1 MTWVLTAVGAV
12 LVLLTLRDIFR
23 TLWHPRGFGALVRQ
37 IFVVT
42 WRLVRAAPI
51 GPTLGLAGPIAL
63 VVTAFVWTAGLVV
76 GFALVYL
83 PHMPDAFGLSSQAGT
98 QESDLVN
105 SLYISFVT
113 LVTLGFGDITPTRG
127 WLQLLVPFEA
137 LLGFVL
143 LTAAISWV
151 LQIYPA
157 LVGRRAL
164 ARRLSSMAATG
175 TAGMLPTAEASVA
188 VQLLEDVRSALAL
201 AEMQLAQHAESYYF
215 HETERDL
222 ALSAQLLYVPRLIEA
237 AQQSAAPEVRH
248 AGSMLAEGVH
258 RFTDLLAREFFRGR
272 KSERT
277 DPEHVLPTYAEDHRH
292 L

>member
-1 MTWVLTAVGAV
+1 MTSVLTVVGAA

-51 GPTLGLAGPIAL
+51 GPSLGLAGPIAL
-63 VVTAFVWTAGLVV
+63 VLTAFAWTAGLVA

-83 PHMPDAFGLSSQAGT
+83 PHMPEAFGLSSQVRP
-98 QESDLVN
+98 QESDLAN
-105 SLYISFVT
+105 SVYLSFVT
-113 LVTLGFGDITPTRG
+113 LVTLGFGDITPTRA
-127 WLQLLVPFEA
+127 WLQLIVPFEA

-143 LTAAISWV
+143 LTAVISWV

-164 ARRLSSMAATG
+164 ARRLSSMSAVG
-175 TAGMLPTAEASVA
+175 TAEMLPDAEASVA
-188 VQLLEDVRSALAL
+188 VQLLEGVRNALAL
-201 AEMQLAQHAESYYF
+201 TEMELAQHAESYYF
-215 HETERDL
+215 HEKEHDL
-222 ALSAQLLYVPRLIEA
+222 SLAAQLLYVPRLIDA
-237 AQQSAAPEVRH
+237 ARGAPAHEVRH
-248 AGSMLAEGVH
+248 AGRLLEEGLN

-272 KSERT
+272 DGDRT
-277 DPEHVLPTYAEDHRH
+277 DPDHVLPTYAEDHRQ